1 MSKPD
6 DDKRIEFDVVI
17 KWAIKIAAVVFT
29 APASWEVAGGLYP
42 EWLPMFRFPLQLAGV
57 ALVEGA
63 MLVGWYQL
71 DSNDK
76 AEPEQRWLYAGMA
89 VLGYVALL
97 VIALQ
102 HEGLRGLVFRLTLL
116 ALLAYSVVESGILS
130 GIQQRRKADR
140 NIERDRKVSSTRREQ
155 ERLTATLRYELT
167 GERERKLLDA
177 EHKALLDAEL
187 TSVKLRGSRLLD
199 DVKREDRTERRKVE
213 QSDTRPSGYDTFPHP
228 IDDAQQRRTEQQQL
242 DKDDALL
249 HMLNV
254 LANNP
259 DTSKTALS
267 EHIGRA
273 RNTVYDYLDELESN
287 GWIERSE
294 DTGSGYDL
302 TPAGV
307 QYLTPALHS
316 NGNGHK

>member
-1 MSKPD
+1 MSKPN
-6 DDKRIEFDVVI
+6 DDKFDVVI
-17 KWAIKIAAVVFT
+17 KWAIKIAAVIFT

-42 EWLPMFRFPLQLAGV
+42 DWQPMFRWPLQAAGV

-71 DSNDK
+71 DSNDR

-130 GIQQRRKADR
+130 GIRQRRTADR
-140 NIERDRKVSSTRREQ
+140 NIERDRKVARTRREQ

-167 GERERKLLDA
+167 GERERALLAA
-177 EHKALLDAEL
+177 EHKALLDAGL
-187 TSVKLRGSRLLD
+187 ASVKLRRSRLLD
-199 DVKREDRTERRKVE
+199 DVKQEARTERRSAA
-213 QSDTRPSGYDTFPHP
+213 QSDARPSGYDTFPHP
-228 IDDAQQRRTEQQQL
+228 IDDAQRRRAEQQRL
-242 DKDDALL
+242 DKEAALL

-259 DTSKTALS
+259 DTSKAALA

-273 RNTVYDYLDELESN
+273 RNTVYDYLDELELN

-294 DTGSGYDL
+294 DTGSGYVL
-302 TPAGV
+302 TAAGA
-307 QYLTPALHS
+307 QYLAPALHS
-316 NGNGHK
+316 NGNGHR